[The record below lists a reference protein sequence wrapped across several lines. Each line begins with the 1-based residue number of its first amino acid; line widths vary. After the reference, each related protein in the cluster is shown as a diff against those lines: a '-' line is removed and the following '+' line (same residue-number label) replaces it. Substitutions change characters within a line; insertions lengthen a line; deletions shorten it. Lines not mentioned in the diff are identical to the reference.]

1 MTRYAM
7 TIDLRRCA
15 GCQTCTAACKGANA
29 TPPGVQ
35 WRRVLDMES
44 GEFPNV
50 RRSFV
55 PVACMHCDS
64 PPCEEVCP
72 TTATKK
78 QANGLVS
85 IDYTLCIGCANCVMA
100 CPYEARSIVREA
112 RFAYGDKPIASEAKR
127 FDPERLAVAT
137 KCSFC
142 KERIDAAEGTG
153 RVPGRDPE
161 VTPACVNSCISG
173 ALRFGDLDDPQ
184 SNVAQILRE
193 TESFR
198 MHEELG
204 TGPGVFYIWDRKN
217 SK

>member
-15 GCQTCTAACKGANA
+15 GCQTCTAACKNANA

-72 TTATKK
+72 TTATRKADGTLTVWIIDDK
-78 QANGLVS
+78 ENGL
-85 IDYTLCIGCANCVMA
+85 
-100 CPYEARSIVREA
+100 
-112 RFAYGDKPIASEAKR
+112 ASAKVDASAKR
-127 FDPERLAVAT
+127 IDIDKT
-137 KCSFC
+137 C
-142 KERIDAAEGTG
+142 K
-153 RVPGRDPE
+153 
-161 VTPACVNSCISG
+161 NIS
-173 ALRFGDLDDPQ
+173 A
-184 SNVAQILRE
+184 
-193 TESFR
+193 
-198 MHEELG
+198 H
-204 TGPGVFYIWDRKN
+204 
-217 SK
+217 